1 MMDEYTTVDILL
13 AEDSDADAEMIVRAL
28 RKGSVVN
35 QLVRVHDGVEALE
48 FVFREGAFSH
58 RGSDQPKLI
67 LLDLKMP
74 RLGGIDVLRRLKADE
89 RTKVIPIVMLTSSA
103 EERDIVESYN
113 LGVNSYLVKP
123 VNFST
128 FTDVVAQAGLYWA
141 VMNRL
146 PK

>member
-1 MMDEYTTVDILL
+1 MDEYTTVDILL
-13 AEDSDADAEMIVRAL
+13 VEDSDADAEMIVRAL
-28 RKGSVVN
+28 RKGNVVN
-35 QLVRVHDGVEALE
+35 QLVRVRDGVEALE
-48 FVFREGAFSH
+48 FVFREGNFAQ
-58 RGSDQPKLI
+58 RINGQPKLI

-103 EERDIVESYN
+103 EERDIVESYD

-128 FTDVVAQAGLYWA
+128 FTDVVSQAGLYWA

-146 PK
+146 PA

>member
-1 MMDEYTTVDILL
+1 MDEFTTVDILL
-13 AEDSDADAEMIVRAL
+13 VEDSDADAEMIVRAL

-35 QLVRVHDGVEALE
+35 QLVRVRDGVEALE
-48 FVFREGAFSH
+48 FVFREGNFAQ
-58 RGSDQPKLI
+58 RINGQPKLI

-89 RTKVIPIVMLTSSA
+89 RTKVIPIAMLTSSA

-128 FTDVVAQAGLYWA
+128 FTDVVSQAGLYWA

-146 PK
+146 PS

>member
-1 MMDEYTTVDILL
+1 MNEFEAVDILL
-13 AEDSDADAEMIVRAL
+13 VEDSDADAEMIMRAL

-35 QLVRVHDGVEALE
+35 RLVRVHDGVEALE
-48 FVFREGAFSH
+48 FVFREGAFGQRS
-58 RGSDQPKLI
+58 GGQPKLV

-74 RLGGIDVLRRLKADE
+74 RLGGIDVLRRLKADDHA
-89 RTKVIPIVMLTSSA
+89 KVIPVVMLTSSA

-128 FTDVVAQAGLYWA
+128 FTDVITQAGLYWA

-146 PK
+146 PS

>member
-1 MMDEYTTVDILL
+1 MDEFETVDILL
-13 AEDSDADAEMIVRAL
+13 VEDSDADAEMIVRAL

-35 QLVRVHDGVEALE
+35 KLVRVHDGVEALE
-48 FVFREGAFSH
+48 FVFREGAYNQ
-58 RGSDQPKLI
+58 RNGGQPKLI

-74 RLGGIDVLRRLKADE
+74 RLGGIEVLRRLKADD
-89 RTKVIPIVMLTSSA
+89 RSRMIPVVMLTSSA
-103 EERDIVESYN
+103 EECDIVESYN

-128 FTDVVAQAGLYWA
+128 FTDVIAQAGLYWA

-146 PK
+146 PT